1 MTNQAQRFIELHS
14 RMFPEQPIPPLPR
27 HPEELGLSVQLA
39 LRDAGAGW
47 WQNQFG
53 GRDNRGE
60 QARLP
65 ADVEQRMLAGT
76 PYPEDEGALRAAN
89 MDYYANAAAAQ
100 REQIID
106 RARQATRER
115 EKAQYEAEVA
125 RFKHFREGSLLERL
139 AASPVSPQAAAAA
152 RREWGISE

>member
-14 RMFPEQPIPPLPR
+14 RAFPGVPVPPMPR
-27 HPEELGLSVQLA
+27 HPGELGLSVQMA
-39 LRDAGAGW
+39 LRDADAGW

-53 GRDNRGE
+53 GRNDRGE

-76 PYPEDEGALRAAN
+76 PYPEDEAALRKAN

-100 REQIID
+100 RQQVID
-106 RARQATRER
+106 RARQATRAR
-115 EKAQYEAEVA
+115 EKEQYAAERARYQAWSEA
-125 RFKHFREGSLLERL
+125 SLLERM
-139 AASPVSPQAAAAA
+139 AMSPVSAEQAAAA
-152 RREWGISE
+152 RRQWGISG